1 MPALRVRFERLSE
14 AESYQADIQVS
25 CRGCRRQLLFDRAT
39 FLAILKHKGLSD
51 LRARVAGR
59 MRCFECYARG
69 ATLAFAPQSP
79 SAIRL
84 NTGDP
89 LPPRGVSIT
98 EWCGAGGQERR
109 RRLIRQAR
117 D

>member
-1 MPALRVRFERLSE
+1 MRALRVRFERLSE
-14 AESYQADIQVS
+14 AERYQADILVS
-25 CRGCRRQLLFDRAT
+25 CRGCRRQLLFDRST

-69 ATLAFAPQSP
+69 ATIELAPQS
-79 SAIRL
+79 SAAIRL
-84 NTGDP
+84 HEGDP

-98 EWCGAGGQERR
+98 DWCAAGGHERR
-109 RRLIRQAR
+109 RRLIRKAR